1 MAAFND
7 EKKVD
12 AMETGRR
19 ESIGANRRG
28 SAPNAFLAQ
37 RLSSAGVEDIDAQEG
52 QLYSMGETDPALDA
66 KMRLLNSV
74 SPTRNA
80 QSNEPCLTRGRP
92 SMRSDGQACTR
103 DYSS

>member
-1 MAAFND
+1 MAGLND
-7 EKKVD
+7 EKKID

-19 ESIGANRRG
+19 ESLGGNRRD
-28 SAPNAFLAQ
+28 SAAGNMFRQ
-37 RLSSAGVEDIDAQEG
+37 RLSSAGIEDVDAQEG

-80 QSNEPCLTRGRP
+80 QKQRSRSN
-92 SMRSDGQACTR
+92 Q
-103 DYSS
+103 